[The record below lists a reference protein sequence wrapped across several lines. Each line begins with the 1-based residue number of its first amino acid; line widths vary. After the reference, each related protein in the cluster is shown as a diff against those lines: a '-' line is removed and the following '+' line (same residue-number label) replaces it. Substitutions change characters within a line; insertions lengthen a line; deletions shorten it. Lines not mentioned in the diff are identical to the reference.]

1 MSALHKLMYQRI
13 LFCHKCHRSMFVGL
27 NRRYFCHLVK
37 HTAINKL
44 LILLAVLGLISL
56 YPSTISIMSAKKI
69 GLASYVS
76 NEEFK
81 QEKIVQA
88 TLKRFANVN
97 SVEVS
102 NLSKIIVRHSLER
115 KLDPK
120 LVAAIIVVESNGN
133 PLAISGSKSVG
144 IMQIHLPTWRNVV
157 DFTEKN
163 PFDPEVN
170 IEIGTGILAN
180 YLKHSKDVES
190 ALVAYE
196 GSHDI
201 TESEY
206 PAKVME
212 IYRSRVTH

>member
-13 LFCHKCHRSMFVGL
+13 VFCHRCHRSMFVGL
-27 NRRYFCHLVK
+27 NRRYCCHLIK

-44 LILLAVLGLISL
+44 LILLAVLSLISL
-56 YPSTISIMSAKKI
+56 YPSSISIMSAKKV
-69 GLASYVS
+69 GLVNYVS
-76 NEEFK
+76 EAEFK
-81 QEKIVQA
+81 QERIVQA

-97 SVEVS
+97 TED
-102 NLSKIIVRHSLER
+102 LGKLTKIIVKHALDK

-120 LVAAIIVVESNGN
+120 LVAAIIVVESSGN
-133 PLAISGSKSVG
+133 PLAISGSKAVG
-144 IMQIHLPTWRNVV
+144 IMQIHLPTWRSVI

-170 IEIGTGILAN
+170 IEIGTDILAN
-180 YLKHSKDVES
+180 YLKRSQDIQS
-190 ALVAYE
+190 ALLAYE

-201 TESEY
+201 AESEY

-212 IYRSRVTH
+212 IYRARVAL

>member
-13 LFCHKCHRSMFVGL
+13 LFCHKCHSSMFVGL
-27 NRRYFCHLVK
+27 NRRYFCHLLK
-37 HTAINKL
+37 HTAINKI
-44 LILLAVLGLISL
+44 LILFAVLGLISL

-76 NEEFK
+76 EVELK
-81 QEKIVQA
+81 QERIVQA
-88 TLKRFANVN
+88 VLKRHANA
-97 SVEVS
+97 SGPEAS
-102 NLSKIIVRHSLER
+102 KLSKIIVRHSEEK

-120 LVAAIIVVESNGN
+120 LVAAIIVVESSGN

-144 IMQIHLPTWRNVV
+144 VMQIHLPTWCNVV

-170 IEIGTGILAN
+170 IEIGTEILAN
-180 YLKHSKDVES
+180 YLKRSKDVES
-190 ALVAYE
+190 ALLAYE

-201 TESEY
+201 TESGY
-206 PAKVME
+206 SARVME
-212 IYRSRVTH
+212 VYRAQVAP

>member
-97 SVEVS
+97 GVEVS
-102 NLSKIIVRHSLER
+102 NLSKIIVRHSLEK

-144 IMQIHLPTWRNVV
+144 IMQIHVPTWSNVV

-180 YLKHSKDVES
+180 YLKRSKDVES

-201 TESEY
+201 AESEY
-206 PAKVME
+206 LAKVME
-212 IYRSRVTH
+212 IYRARVTP

>member
-27 NRRYFCHLVK
+27 NRRYFSHLLK
-37 HTAINKL
+37 HTAINKI

-69 GLASYVS
+69 GLGSYIS
-76 NEEFK
+76 EAEFK
-81 QEKIVQA
+81 QERIVQGI
-88 TLKRFANVN
+88 LKRFVN
-97 SVEVS
+97 ASASEAGK
-102 NLSKIIVRHSLER
+102 LSKIIVRHSLAK

-120 LVAAIIVVESNGN
+120 LVAAIIVVESSGN

-144 IMQIHLPTWRNVV
+144 LMQIHLPTWSNVV
-157 DFTEKN
+157 NFAEKN

-180 YLKHSKDVES
+180 YLKRNKDVES
-190 ALVAYE
+190 ALLAYE
-196 GSHDI
+196 GSHAI
-201 TESEY
+201 AESEY
-206 PAKVME
+206 SAKVME
-212 IYRSRVTH
+212 VYRTQVTP

>member
-76 NEEFK
+76 DKEFR

-97 SVEVS
+97 GVEVS
-102 NLSKIIVRHSLER
+102 NLSKIIVRHSLQK

-144 IMQIHLPTWRNVV
+144 IMQIHLPTWSNVV

-180 YLKHSKDVES
+180 YLKRSKDIES

-201 TESEY
+201 AESEY
-206 PAKVME
+206 LAKVME
-212 IYRSRVTH
+212 IYRTRVTP

>member
-13 LFCHKCHRSMFVGL
+13 LFCPKCHRSMFVGL
-27 NRRYFCHLVK
+27 NRRYFCHLLK

-69 GLASYVS
+69 GLANYVS
-76 NEEFK
+76 EAEFK
-81 QEKIVQA
+81 QERIVQA
-88 TLKRFANVN
+88 ILKRFANAN
-97 SVEVS
+97 GPDAGK
-102 NLSKIIVRHSLER
+102 LSKIIVRHSLEK

-120 LVAAIIVVESNGN
+120 LVAAIIVVESSGN

-144 IMQIHLPTWRNVV
+144 IMQIHLPTWSNVV

-180 YLKHSKDVES
+180 YLKRNKDVQS
-190 ALVAYE
+190 ALMAYE

-201 TESEY
+201 AESEY
-206 PAKVME
+206 SAKVME
-212 IYRSRVTH
+212 VYRTPVAP

>member
-76 NEEFK
+76 DKEFR

-97 SVEVS
+97 GVEVS
-102 NLSKIIVRHSLER
+102 NLSKIIVRHSLQK

-144 IMQIHLPTWRNVV
+144 IMQIHLPTWSNVV

-180 YLKHSKDVES
+180 YLKRSKDVES

-201 TESEY
+201 AESEY
-206 PAKVME
+206 LAKVME
-212 IYRSRVTH
+212 IYRTRVTP

>member
-27 NRRYFCHLVK
+27 NRRYFCHLIK

-56 YPSTISIMSAKKI
+56 YPSTISIMSAKKV
-69 GLASYVS
+69 GQASYVS
-76 NEEFK
+76 DEEFR
-81 QEKIVQA
+81 QEKIVQT

-97 SVEVS
+97 GEEA
-102 NLSKIIVRHSLER
+102 NRLSKMIVRHALDK

-120 LVAAIIVVESNGN
+120 LVASIIVVESNGN

-144 IMQIHLPTWRNVV
+144 IMQIHLPTWSNVV

-170 IEIGTGILAN
+170 IEIGTDILAN
-180 YLKHSKDVES
+180 YLKRTKDIES

-196 GSHDI
+196 GSHELAD
-201 TESEY
+201 SEY
-206 PAKVME
+206 LAKVME
-212 IYRSRVTH
+212 VYRH

>member
-27 NRRYFCHLVK
+27 NRRYFCHLMK

-76 NEEFK
+76 DKEFR

-88 TLKRFANVN
+88 TLKRFANA
-97 SVEVS
+97 SGVEAS
-102 NLSKIIVRHSLER
+102 NLSKIIVRHSLEK

-144 IMQIHLPTWRNVV
+144 IMQIHLPTWSSVV
-157 DFTEKN
+157 DFTERN

-180 YLKHSKDVES
+180 YLKRTKDVES

-196 GSHDI
+196 GSHDVA
-201 TESEY
+201 ESEY

-212 IYRSRVTH
+212 IYRTRVTP

>member
-76 NEEFK
+76 DKEFR

-88 TLKRFANVN
+88 TLKRFANV
-97 SVEVS
+97 SGVEVS
-102 NLSKIIVRHSLER
+102 NLSKIIVRHSLQK

-144 IMQIHLPTWRNVV
+144 IMQIHLPTWSNVV

-180 YLKHSKDVES
+180 YLKRSKDIES

-201 TESEY
+201 AESEY
-206 PAKVME
+206 LAKVME
-212 IYRSRVTH
+212 IYRTRVTP